1 MCMICLHFA
10 AGKLTATEAMR
21 NLDEVAAEV
30 GHKHTRAMA
39 EMIIESEIQRI
50 EREYRAN
57 KKEEDIQPIDFG
69 GREIDHLV

>member
-21 NLDEVAAEV
+21 NLNEVTAEI
-30 GHKHTRAMA
+30 GPKHTRAIA

-50 EREYRAN
+50 ERDYRAN

-69 GREIDHLV
+69 GQEINYLV